1 MENRAHAL
9 IAGLFTLALGA
20 AAVFA
25 LWWFSGNREA
35 FTTYHLVTTGSVGG
49 LNPQAG
55 VRFRGIAAGKVNSIR
70 IDPDNPQIIIVSIG
84 ISADIPVTQ
93 GTRASLGYQGVTG
106 LAFVQLDDRGTDPT
120 PLASTE
126 GRPARIELEPGLID
140 QLSDAAVEAL
150 ERFKQL
156 SNQIGKFFDH
166 ETLARFKNTLGTLE
180 SAASGVD
187 RTFQE
192 APETLA
198 AMRAFFSPENLA
210 RVSSALENLEQASGE
225 AAPLAG
231 EVRAL
236 LSRFDEVLGT
246 VDGVTRAAGDS
257 LIDATLPQLNGLL
270 KDLTDTSS
278 RLGRLID
285 EVDASPQML
294 IRGRGERRPGPGE
307 SGFRPE

>member
-9 IAGLFTLALGA
+9 VAGLFALVLGA

-25 LWWFSGNREA
+25 VWWFSGNRDA
-35 FTTYHLVTTGSVGG
+35 LTTYHLVSTGSVGG

-70 IDPDNPQIIIVSIG
+70 IDPDNPQNIIVSIS
-84 ISADIPVTQ
+84 ISSDLPVTH

-120 PLASTE
+120 PLVSPDY
-126 GRPARIELEPGLID
+126 RPARMDLEPGLID
-140 QLSDAAVEAL
+140 QLSDTALEAL
-150 ERFKQL
+150 ERFREL
-156 SNQIGKFFDH
+156 SNQIGDFFD
-166 ETLARFKNTLGTLE
+166 EDNVARFKSTLGTLE

-198 AMRAFFSPENLA
+198 AMRAFFSQDNLA
-210 RVSSALENLEQASGE
+210 NLSSALVNLEQASGE

-231 EVRAL
+231 EIRTL
-236 LSRFDEVLGT
+236 LSRFDKVLGT
-246 VDGVTRAAGDS
+246 VDGVTQAAGDS
-257 LIDATLPQLNGLL
+257 LIDATLPQLNSLL
-270 KDLTDTSS
+270 NELTDTSS

-307 SGFRPE
+307 PGFRSE